1 MRRAART
8 HKTKVYLSSA
18 TIADLFLNQAGSGVD
33 VFALTGPRRK
43 RQRRSKMFGSSIV
56 DIAIGLVFVY
66 LLLSLIC
73 SAANEVIERF
83 TKKRAKDL
91 EKGLNEM
98 LRDPALVENLYKHP
112 LIYSLFPKP
121 YKAGGTNLPSYIPAR
136 NFSLALMDIACPP
149 RAQERSGAAGST
161 GAGLAGSAGV
171 SLEDI
176 ANKLPDLRETILANG
191 ALPPDV
197 KKALMTFV
205 DAASEDPKKVREN
218 IEAWF
223 DSSMDRV
230 SGWYK
235 RRSQLIVLVVGL
247 VLTILLNVDTL
258 VIVRTLSTDKAM
270 RESLVAAAQEYAK
283 NNPAPAP
290 APSVTPSSSSTASSP
305 SKPASVPAP
314 SAAAGQSPKSKPS
327 PAAKPSAAVASSPG
341 GSAAPAASPGT
352 AGSAG
357 PANATVTDPCVADKN
372 SPECRVA
379 QNLAAIK
386 KLGLPI
392 GWTRTEGD
400 PRSLNISWQGWL
412 LRIIGWLV
420 TTLALSLGAPFWF
433 DMLNKFIV
441 IRSTVK
447 PKEKSP
453 EEKSKD

>member
-1 MRRAART
+1 M
-8 HKTKVYLSSA
+8 L
-18 TIADLFLNQAGSGVD
+18 
-33 VFALTGPRRK
+33 
-43 RQRRSKMFGSSIV
+43 GSSII
-56 DIAIGLVFVY
+56 DIAIGLIFVY

-73 SAANEVIERF
+73 SAGNEVIESYS
-83 TKKRAKDL
+83 KKRAKDL

-98 LRDPALVENLYKHP
+98 LRDPTLVESLYRHP

-121 YKAGGTNLPSYIPAR
+121 YKAGATNLPSYIPAR
-136 NFSLALMDIACPP
+136 NFALALMDIACPP

-161 GAGLAGSAGV
+161 GAGLAGSTGV

-176 ANKLPDLRETILANG
+176 ANKLPNLRETIAAND

-218 IEAWF
+218 IEGWF

-235 RRSQLIVLVVGL
+235 RRSQLIVLVIGL

-258 VIVRTLSTDKAM
+258 AIVRTLSTDKAM
-270 RESLVAAAQEYAK
+270 RDSLVAAAQEYAK
-283 NNPAPAP
+283 NNPAPTPTA
-290 APSVTPSSSSTASSP
+290 VTSPPGNPSSP

-327 PAAKPSAAVASSPG
+327 PTAKPPATSASSPG
-341 GSAAPAASPGT
+341 GSAAPSVSPAT
-352 AGSAG
+352 APPSGPGSA
-357 PANATVTDPCVADKN
+357 AATTADPCAAGKN
-372 SPECRVA
+372 SPECRIQ
-379 QNLAAIK
+379 QNLAEIK

-392 GWTRTEGD
+392 GWTRAEGD
-400 PRSLNISWQGWL
+400 ARSLNISWQGWL

-420 TTLALSLGAPFWF
+420 TALALSLGAPFWF

-441 IRSTVK
+441 VRSTVK